1 MTSTELVPQL
11 LIDQVVEQVLREV
24 HSRQRPRGSTYR
36 LQFNKHFTFK
46 DATALIPYLQALGIT
61 HVYASPFLKAQPGSP
76 HGYDVIDHNQIN
88 PELGTEEDYQAY
100 IAALKAHGLG
110 QILDVV
116 PNHMAAS
123 SHNAWWADVLENGP
137 NSPYA
142 QYFDVDWHPVKVE
155 LAGKVL
161 LPILGQQYGE
171 ALEAG
176 QLQLEHADGGFFLRY
191 FDAVLPIGPET
202 SIPVLAHRIDEL
214 RQALG
219 DTSEAFL
226 EYQSIITALQHLPP
240 QSATEMQQTLERQ
253 REKEVIKRRLRV
265 LESEQPLVLEFIQRN
280 LAEFNGR
287 PGDPPS
293 FDRLDA
299 LLTSQ
304 AYRLSHWKAA
314 SDEVNYRRFFDVNG
328 LAAVS
333 MELPEVFRATHRLVF
348 ELLSRGDID
357 GLRIDHIDGLYD
369 PTQYLWRLQWMY
381 LSELG
386 RRAFEAIQR
395 QHAPQAAETEFAS
408 AAIGAASLVASG
420 QTVDAQAS
428 NFSEPTFA
436 PPSQAEQDAGLAGGP
451 TAAGEASTVCDA
463 PSGEPRP
470 LAWDDIQEAV
480 LLRLCDRLKLPHPD
494 TAILPQK
501 SEPSDDARELRPE
514 PAPFEA
520 YTEEVAGKREF
531 PLYVVVEKILGPDE
545 PLPTNWPVAGTSGY
559 DFLHQLNGLYLEKD
573 GVSAVKQAYV
583 RFTAD
588 TEDFSEIVYRCKMLI
603 LRVAMSSE
611 LQMLAHRINRIS
623 EHHRRSRDF
632 TLNTLRHAL
641 REILA
646 LFPVYRTYPSP
657 AGVSERDRR
666 FVHQAVAQAKRR
678 NPAIDAAAFDF
689 IRSLLLLEH
698 PEGISEEAKREREL
712 FTGKFQQ
719 VTSPVMAKGLED
731 TAFYLYCPLLSAN
744 EVGSHPE
751 AAVVSIEHFHRDNLD
766 RHKNWPGAMTC
777 TTTHDTKRSEDVRAR
792 INVLCELPH
801 LWRKAVNQWS
811 RLNRRFHREVDGLRA
826 PSESDEWLFYQ
837 TLVGM
842 WPTTPPQ
849 PEEYATLI
857 QRLQG
862 YMEKATREAK
872 SRTSWINPNVAY
884 DEAIREFVASVLNP
898 KKNKKF
904 LAEFHAFLERVL
916 DWGMYTALSQL
927 VVKLTSP
934 GIPDIY
940 QGQEA
945 WDFSL
950 VDPDNRRPVNYAC
963 RRQGLDELSHRWEAS
978 AESRLELARE
988 LARAPRDPRLKL
1000 FVTSRLLRL
1009 RRDEAELFA
1018 QGEYIPLEAL
1028 GAAQQ
1033 HLCAFAWK
1041 LETSQGRRGVIVAA
1055 PRLIASL
1062 LTGSADNAAPRLLLD
1077 ASVWG
1082 DTRLRVDGLPQ
1093 GTWKHCFTDAPV
1105 EISGGE
1111 LAVGELLAEIPAMV
1125 LTFSD

>member
-1 MTSTELVPQL
+1 MTSADTQETLARQ
-11 LIDQVVEQVLREV
+11 IVEEVLREIQ
-24 HSRQRPRGSTYR
+24 SRRRHRGSTYR
-36 LQFNKHFTFK
+36 FQFNKQFTFK
-46 DATALIPYLQALGIT
+46 DATARIPYLQALGIT
-61 HVYASPFLKAQPGSP
+61 HVYASPFLKAQPGSG
-76 HGYDVIDHNQIN
+76 HGYDVTDHNQIN
-88 PELGTEEDYQAY
+88 PELGSEEEFRAY
-100 IAALKAHGLG
+100 IDALKAHGIG

-123 SHNAWWADVLENGP
+123 SANGWWTDVLENGP

-142 QYFDVDWHPVKVE
+142 NYFDVDWHPVKSE

-176 QLQLEHADGGFFLRY
+176 QLQLDHSDGGFFLRY
-191 FDAVLPIGPET
+191 YDTVLPIGPET
-202 SIPVLAHRIDEL
+202 SVPVLVHRIDEL
-214 RQALG
+214 RQVLG
-219 DTSEAFL
+219 ETSEPFL

-240 QSATEMQQTLERQ
+240 QSATQTQQTLERQ

-265 LESEQPLVLEFIQRN
+265 LESDQPLIVEFIQRN

-287 PGDPPS
+287 PGDPRS
-293 FDRLDA
+293 YDRLDT
-299 LLTSQ
+299 LLTAQ

-333 MELPEVFRATHRLVF
+333 MEVAEVFHNAHRLVF

-381 LSELG
+381 LSELA
-386 RRAFEAIQR
+386 RRAFEATQQR
-395 QHAPQAAETEFAS
+395 GTDQKQSEAPSEPMGAPSLAAMGLS
-408 AAIGAASLVASG
+408 P
-420 QTVDAQAS
+420 DAQAP
-428 NFSEPTFA
+428 NFSGPTFA
-436 PPSQAEQDAGLAGGP
+436 PPSQAEQDAGIAGGAA
-451 TAAGEASTVCDA
+451 AAGEASTSSDSA
-463 PSGEPRP
+463 TGEPKQ
-470 LAWDDIQEAV
+470 LSWADVQETV
-480 LLRLCDRLKLPHPD
+480 LIELCDQLKLPHPD
-494 TAILPQK
+494 AAILGQK
-501 SEPSDDARELRPE
+501 SETTEDRGEVRPE
-514 PAPFEA
+514 PVSFEA
-520 YTEEVAGKREF
+520 YTQAVAGKREF

-559 DFLHQLNGLYLEKD
+559 DFLHQLNGLYLEKE
-573 GVSAVKQAYV
+573 GIAAVKKDYI
-583 RFTAD
+583 RFTGD
-588 TEDFSEIVYRCKMLI
+588 TEEYSEIVYRCKMLI

-611 LQMLAHRINRIS
+611 LQMLAHRVNRIS
-623 EHHRRSRDF
+623 EQHRRSRDF

-666 FVHQAVAQAKRR
+666 FVQQAVAQAKRR

-689 IRSLLLLEH
+689 IRNLLLLEH
-698 PEGISEEAKREREL
+698 PEGISEDARREREL
-712 FTGKFQQ
+712 FTGRFQQ

-744 EVGSHPE
+744 EVGCHPE
-751 AAVVSIEHFHRDNLD
+751 AAAVSVEHFHRDNLD
-766 RHKNWPGAMTC
+766 RHRNWPGAMTC
-777 TTTHDTKRSEDVRAR
+777 TTTHDTKRSQDVRAR
-792 INVLCELPH
+792 INVLCEVPH

-811 RLNRRFHREVDGLRA
+811 RLNRRFHREVDGQRA
-826 PSESDEWLFYQ
+826 PSHADEWLFYQ

-842 WPTTPPQ
+842 WPTTPPA
-849 PEEYATLI
+849 PEDFETLI
-857 QRLQG
+857 HRLQG

-884 DEAIREFVASVLNP
+884 DEAIREFVASVLDP

-904 LAEFHAFLERVL
+904 LAEFHAFLDRVL

-927 VVKLTSP
+927 VVKLMSP
-934 GIPDIY
+934 GVPDIY

-950 VDPDNRRPVNYAC
+950 VDPDNRRPVDYEC
-963 RRQGLDELSHRWEAS
+963 RRKMLDEITQRWDS
-978 AESRLELARE
+978 SPDGRLELARE
-988 LARAPRDPRLKL
+988 LARSPRDARLKQ

-1009 RRDEAELFA
+1009 RRDEAPLFA
-1018 QGEYIPLEAL
+1018 EGDYIPLEVV
-1028 GAAQQ
+1028 GPAAN

-1041 LETSQGRRGVIVAA
+1041 RETSDGCRGVIVAA
-1055 PRLIASL
+1055 PRLIAGL
-1062 LTGSADNAAPRLLLD
+1062 TTGSNEEASPGQLLD
-1077 ASVWG
+1077 SAIWA
-1082 DTRLRVDGLPQ
+1082 DTRLKVEGLPE
-1093 GTWKHCFTDAPV
+1093 GTWKHSFTDAQV
-1105 EISGGE
+1105 QLSGGE
-1111 LAVGELLAEIPAMV
+1111 FAVGDLLAGIPALV
-1125 LTFSD
+1125 LTFCP